1 MEDDMST
8 PPATASPQASA
19 RVEIVVWG
27 ITLDDAPSVRQAVD
41 AWDAD
46 VGIVDK
52 VLHCTAFGDPDPS
65 DHGDL
70 PRHPAVARWMQ
81 VELMTE
87 PTVVELGDLLA
98 TLAPFSPARP
108 PEVKIRDLQ
117 EVSA

>member
-1 MEDDMST
+1 MST
-8 PPATASPQASA
+8 PPATASRQAST

-27 ITLDDAPSVRQAVD
+27 IQLDDAATVRQVVD

-65 DHGDL
+65 DDGDL

-81 VELMTE
+81 VELGAE
-87 PTVVELGDLLA
+87 PTVDELRDLMA
-98 TLAPFSPARP
+98 VLAPLSPTRP